1 MQAYGRTRV
10 QVAVWRTKAAHW
22 SRRPYARTPV
32 RLLVG
37 VSLLLG
43 CGTGT
48 DHERIGDRRYAEG
61 AWLDALAEYR
71 LAARQRR
78 ATPALQ
84 TKLGLA
90 ALRAGVLGEAVE
102 TYRELADQ
110 DPITR
115 HEAVEGLVRA
125 GRLAT
130 AARDVRALR
139 LAVRA
144 LRDVAPQR
152 LGELGP
158 GLALSLEQERAPGD
172 EELILTAAAHAGR
185 SGADSL
191 LVAWAEVAVRSGRC
205 EVAARGLEAVVRRGA
220 ASLGRGVRGALAL
233 CRIEEGRS
241 ALGDGRLLDAEAAFV
256 AAIATGTPDST
267 ARLAWLLIG
276 DTRWA
281 GGDSAGA
288 AEAYESAIAGGD
300 ETSATVRRAEEQLRR
315 LLGTPPDT

>member
-1 MQAYGRTRV
+1 VNGAAQPHGRT
-10 QVAVWRTKAAHW
+10 AARARGPL
-22 SRRPYARTPV
+22 RRGRHYRAAV
-32 RLLVG
+32 RLCVCAALV
-37 VSLLLG
+37 VS
-43 CGTGT
+43 CRAGT
-48 DHERIGDRRYAEG
+48 DHERMGDRRYAEG

-78 ATPALQ
+78 ATPVLQ

-90 ALRAGVLGEAVE
+90 ALRAGALGEAVE
-102 TYRELADQ
+102 AYRALAEQ

-115 HEAVEGLVRA
+115 NEAVEGLVRA

-144 LRDVAPQR
+144 LREVAPQR
-152 LGELGP
+152 LGELGV

-205 EVAARGLEAVVRRGA
+205 DVAARGLEAVARRGA
-220 ASLGRGVRGALAL
+220 AGTGRGVRGALAL

-241 ALGDGRLLDAEAAFV
+241 ALGDGRLVDAEAAFA
-256 AAIATGTPDST
+256 AAIANGTPDST

-300 ETSATVRRAEEQLRR
+300 EASATVRRAEEQLRR
-315 LLGTPPDT
+315 LLGTPPDS